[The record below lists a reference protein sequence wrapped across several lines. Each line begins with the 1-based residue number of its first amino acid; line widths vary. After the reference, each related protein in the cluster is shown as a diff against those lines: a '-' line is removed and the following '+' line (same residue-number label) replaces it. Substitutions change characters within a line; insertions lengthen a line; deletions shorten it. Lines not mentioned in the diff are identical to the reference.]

1 MGELFKMS
9 SPAYSQKDLIK
20 RFSKIY
26 TDSSAIAL
34 ET

>member
-1 MGELFKMS
+1 MGELFKLS
-9 SPAYSQKDLIK
+9 SPVYSQKDLIK

-26 TDSSAIAL
+26 TDSSAMAL